1 MIAKYSQ
8 ISAKTLIKFLV
19 SFGFEVVSQKGSH
32 IKLQKVN
39 GGRKTLIVPNHKF
52 IKPGTLNNILK
63 FAGLNKKDL
72 DNLNKN
78 SHLVG
83 GS

>member
-19 SFGFEVVSQKGSH
+19 GFGFEVVSQKGSH
-32 IKLQKVN
+32 IKLQKEN
-39 GGRKTLIVPNHKF
+39 GSKKTVIVPNHKI

-63 FAGLNKKDL
+63 FAGLDKKDL
-72 DNLNKN
+72 KNLN
-78 SHLVG
+78 
-83 GS
+83 

>member
-8 ISAKTLIKFLV
+8 ISAKTLIKLLV
-19 SFGFEVVSQKGSH
+19 KFDFKIVGQKGSH
-32 IKLQKVN
+32 IKLQKDN
-39 GGRKTLIVPNHKF
+39 GNKKIVIVPNHKF

-72 DNLNKN
+72 DKLK
-78 SHLVG
+78 
-83 GS
+83 